1 MAHVFISYSRRNS
14 DYARKLADRL
24 LSLGFDVWI
33 DDRIDYGE
41 DWWRAIVRAIKSC
54 SAFVVL
60 MSPDSGESRWVQ
72 REVTLADELRKPT
85 FPLLLEGDLISS
97 DYWAIF
103 VRAQYAD
110 VRKGNPPPNE
120 FFQSIAHLTPRKPTP
135 GREVTGDMP
144 VTGVLLQAEEL
155 PQTGELPPTGPLPVT
170 ERLPDAP
177 AKLVLPNAA
186 AFMPE
191 PFGWCEIPAGSVM
204 LEDVP
209 GGGSPGGKFDLP
221 TFAISKYPIT
231 NLQYEVFLD
240 EGYAN
245 SRWWGFSPEA
255 EQWRRGVL
263 RSKES
268 GTLGDAMPRT
278 KVCWYDA
285 IAFCQWLND
294 KLQLSGV
301 KITLPTE
308 QQWQRAAQGDDR
320 RLYPWGN
327 TFDKSRANTEESG
340 LAKPTPVIRYPSSAS
355 PYNVWDMVGN
365 VWEWCLNEWGT
376 DSTALNGSK
385 ARAVR
390 GGSCNNDS
398 KTARNGMRDGD
409 FPDARSGY
417 LGFRIVCVIDREG

>member
-1 MAHVFISYSRRNS
+1 MSHVFISYSRKNS

-24 LSLGFDVWI
+24 LTLGFDVWI

-41 DWWRAIVRAIKSC
+41 DWWRAIVRAIKAC

-72 REVTLADELRKPT
+72 REVTLADELRKPM

-120 FFQSIAHLTPRKPTP
+120 FFRSIAQLTPRKSTP

-144 VTGVLLQAEEL
+144 A
-155 PQTGELPPTGPLPVT
+155 TGELPTTGELSPTGPLPVT
-170 ERLPDAP
+170 ERLPNAP
-177 AKLVLPNAA
+177 AKIVLPNVLSVLA
-186 AFMPE
+186 E
-191 PFGWCEIPAGSVM
+191 PFAWCEIPAGAVK
-204 LEDVP
+204 LEDAD
-209 GGGSPGGKFDLP
+209 GGGSSGGKFELP
-221 TFAISKYPIT
+221 AYAISKYPIT
-231 NLQYEVFLD
+231 NLQYDVFLD
-240 EGYAN
+240 EGY
-245 SRWWGFSPEA
+245 SDPHWWDFSPEA

-268 GTLGDAMPRT
+268 GTQGDAMPRT

-285 IAFCQWLND
+285 IAFCRWLTD
-294 KLQLSGV
+294 KLQLAGF

-308 QQWQRAAQGDDR
+308 QQWQRAAQGDDNR
-320 RLYPWGN
+320 VYPWGN
-327 TFDKSRANTEESG
+327 TFDKSRCNTEESG
-340 LAKPTPVIRYPSSAS
+340 LVKPTPVIRYPTSTS
-355 PYNVWDMVGN
+355 PYNVWDLVGN

-376 DSTALNGSK
+376 DSHSLKGAK

-390 GGSCNNDS
+390 GGSCNSDS
-398 KTARNGMRDGD
+398 KTARNGMRDAD
-409 FPDARSGY
+409 FPDARSGT
-417 LGFRIVCVIDREG
+417 LGFRVVCVVDWTGVE